1 MEEINMETTQEAA
14 LVAGKGRKRGQNGLG
29 STYKHNGS
37 WWMDVR
43 IRGERH
49 REKLGPIKLL
59 EKRQADKIKEARITA
74 IMMPKPPEPP
84 PVKGTMPFSE
94 FAEKFCAWACETK
107 RSWEP
112 YRGKTPDRTPF
123 LHAARFFG
131 ETPLKDITTDL
142 VENFQKHL
150 QLERAGSRRLKKASV
165 NRYVS
170 LLRNSFYWAI
180 TKDFMERNPV
190 ASLKKKMLDESKSP
204 TRVLEPE
211 EDKKLLEALPN
222 WLRLMT
228 ILALQTAARRGEVVN
243 LKWEAVH
250 PENIE
255 LCETKGGESRT
266 VRLSSDAKAVLVM
279 ARPKSIA
286 AGEFVFEPS
295 VPRKKVVSR
304 IRREWARAW
313 KKAKLPKVRFHDLR
327 HTALTR
333 LIQCGVDVR
342 TVQDIAGHSSVKTT
356 QRYLHSND
364 KIQQA
369 AVEKLSEFGRHMPT
383 ASKDEL
389 ERTPAT
395 ATIN

>member
-1 MEEINMETTQEAA
+1 METVIAE
-14 LVAGKGRKRGQNGLG
+14 KGRKRGQNGLG

-43 IRGERH
+43 IRGKRH
-49 REKLGPIKLL
+49 REKLGLIKLL
-59 EKRQADKIKEARITA
+59 EKRQADEIKEARITA
-74 IMMPKPPEPP
+74 IMMPKAPEPP

-94 FAEKFCAWACETK
+94 FARLFVEWACETK
-107 RSWEP
+107 RSWERC
-112 YRGKTPDRTPF
+112 RGKKPDETPF
-123 LHAARFFG
+123 AYATLFF
-131 ETPLKDITTDL
+131 EQTPLKDIGPNRIED
-142 VENFQKHL
+142 FRMHL
-150 QLERAGSRRLKKASV
+150 LNQRVGPRRIKKASA

-170 LLRNSFYWAI
+170 LLRHSFYWAI
-180 TKDFMERNPV
+180 QNGYMETNPV
-190 ASLKKKMLDESKSP
+190 AALNKKMLDEAKSP

-228 ILALQTAARRGEVVN
+228 ILALQTAARRGEIVN

-266 VRLSSDAKAVLVM
+266 VRLSADAKAVLVM
-279 ARPKSIA
+279 VRPKAIT
-286 AGEFVFEPS
+286 AGEFVFEPG
-295 VPRKKVVSR
+295 VPRKRVVSR

-333 LIQCGVDVR
+333 LSTRGVDIR
-342 TVQDIAGHSSVKTT
+342 TVQVIAGHASLKTT
-356 QRYLHSND
+356 QRYLHSSD
-364 KIQQA
+364 KAQQA
-369 AVEKLSEFGRHMPT
+369 AVEKLSDLGRYLPT
-383 ASKDEL
+383 TTKEAL
-389 ERTPAT
+389 EQIPAT
-395 ATIN
+395 ATIQ

>member
-1 MEEINMETTQEAA
+1 METPIAEK
-14 LVAGKGRKRGQNGLG
+14 GKKRSQNGLG

-43 IRGERH
+43 IKGKRH

-59 EKRQADKIKEARITA
+59 EKRQADEIKEARITA
-74 IMMPKPPEPP
+74 IMMPKAPEPP

-107 RSWEP
+107 RSWES
-112 YRGKTPDRTPF
+112 YRGKRPDKTPF
-123 LHAARFFG
+123 LHASAFFG
-131 ETPLKDITTDL
+131 EIPLKDITTSL
-142 VENFQKHL
+142 VEDFQKHL
-150 QLERAGSRRLKKASV
+150 QMERVGSRRLKKASV
-165 NRYVS
+165 NRYVG
-170 LLRNSFYWAI
+170 LLRNSFYWAM

-190 ASLKKKMLDESKSP
+190 AALKKKMLDEAKSP

-228 ILALQTAARRGEVVN
+228 ILALQTAARRGEIVN

-266 VRLSSDAKAVLVM
+266 VRLSADAKAVLVM
-279 ARPKSIA
+279 VRPKAIT
-286 AGEFVFEPS
+286 AGEFVFEPG
-295 VPRKKVVSR
+295 VPRKRVVSR

-333 LIQCGVDVR
+333 LSTRGVDIR
-342 TVQDIAGHSSVKTT
+342 TVQVIAGHASLKTT
-356 QRYLHSND
+356 QRYLHSSD
-364 KIQQA
+364 KAQQA
-369 AVEKLSEFGRHMPT
+369 AVEKLSDSGLYLPT
-383 ASKDEL
+383 TTKDEL